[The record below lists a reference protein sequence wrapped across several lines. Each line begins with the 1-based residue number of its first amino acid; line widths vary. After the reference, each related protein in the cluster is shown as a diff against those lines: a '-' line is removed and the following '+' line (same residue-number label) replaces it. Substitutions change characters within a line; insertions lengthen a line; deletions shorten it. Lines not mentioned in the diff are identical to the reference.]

1 MNEQSSTQD
10 NAKKLASKLQSAM
23 GDENE
28 IVDVLGMIKFCTQT
42 QPGILPFFIEDFS
55 KLISHEAK
63 IVRNNAY
70 ELFVKLLRFDPN
82 LSQQLIVPFIGCLE
96 SNDASIAG
104 KKEVFLIFFWY

>member
-1 MNEQSSTQD
+1 
-10 NAKKLASKLQSAM
+10 
-23 GDENE
+23 
-28 IVDVLGMIKFCTQT
+28 MIKFCTQT
-42 QPGILPFFIEDFS
+42 QPGVLPYFMEDFC

-104 KKEVFLIFFWY
+104 KTFFLHFVTWQMMAKFLTCITVHQITFR

>member
-1 MNEQSSTQD
+1 
-10 NAKKLASKLQSAM
+10 
-23 GDENE
+23 
-28 IVDVLGMIKFCTQT
+28 MIKFCTQT
-42 QPGILPFFIEDFS
+42 QPGVLPYFMEDFC

-104 KKEVFLIFFWY
+104 KKLTPLKKQFKMADKKQVEKKVDEISKTITSPTGSGRI